1 MDSRDWTAVIETA
14 RSYRGVIYMTYLH
27 GNCVFMLRFPL
38 CSVTTEQRLE
48 GDLHINKL
56 HGG

>member
-1 MDSRDWTAVIETA
+1 MDSRDQTAVIETTG
-14 RSYRGVIYMTYLH
+14 SSGVIYMTYLH
-27 GNCVFMLRFPL
+27 GNCIFMLHFPL
-38 CSVTTEQRLE
+38 CSVITEKEEE